1 MIIWIV
7 CYPFSSGTEE
17 EYGELSQLLEDISS
31 YLRDIRTIQATQAE
45 ERAAQ
50 LKKCE
55 MEKRKAEEMRYA
67 AMERMLSEF
76 HGLLLWMPFYVWFV
90 FVVERKRSTTI
101 SPTSSG
107 STTPMIDLE
116 DSEEEDKENEDV
128 ESEAINHSKKKKWG
142 YNIITFWLNYNILI
156 DCILLMQKGS

>member
-1 MIIWIV
+1 M

-67 AMERMLSEF
+67 AMERMLSKF
-76 HGLLLWMPFYVWFV
+76 HAWFIIVNALLCLVRFCC
-90 FVVERKRSTTI
+90 R
-101 SPTSSG
+101 
-107 STTPMIDLE
+107 
-116 DSEEEDKENEDV
+116 EETFN
-128 ESEAINHSKKKKWG
+128 NNFTH
-142 YNIITFWLNYNILI
+142 IIRIHYPYDRL
-156 DCILLMQKGS
+156 GR